1 MTVFLTVLF
10 DKKFFKIKNTAHL
23 TNSIKNILFK
33 LNLLKNIPKAPRK
46 NLLVALSGTKM
57 AIASFLLKKKNFF
70 YILEKFIFL
79 YDLH

>member
-1 MTVFLTVLF
+1 MVLF
-10 DKKFFKIKNTAHL
+10 DKEFFKIKNTAHL

-57 AIASFLLKKKNFF
+57 AIASF
-70 YILEKFIFL
+70 
-79 YDLH
+79 